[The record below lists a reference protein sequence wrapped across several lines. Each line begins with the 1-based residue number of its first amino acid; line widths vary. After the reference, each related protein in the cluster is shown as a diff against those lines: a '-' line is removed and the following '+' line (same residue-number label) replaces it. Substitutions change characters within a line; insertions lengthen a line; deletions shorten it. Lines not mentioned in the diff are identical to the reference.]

1 MTKKNYDRLNG
12 PLYDP
17 ASKQRVEFIPYVPS
31 QDLSFFVE
39 QYWTVRWDVRDQAPF
54 RTEHVPDPS
63 VHVIVEKDLSGVFGP
78 ARGRFSRLVE
88 DAGYAFCIKFRP
100 GAFYPFTRSPVSG
113 LKNKTVSL
121 SDIFGSRGHDLERDI
136 RGAVDEELRIEVA
149 ENFLRSLHPEHDDS
163 LALIHQI
170 IACIVSEYEIM
181 RSYDLV
187 SQFYLTER
195 TLQRLFNR
203 YVGVSPSWVIRRY
216 RIHDAIA
223 QLDQGEV
230 LDWPALA
237 VDLGYFDQSHF
248 IKDFK
253 NIIGVSPVKY
263 MQRSIQVENA

>member
-1 MTKKNYDRLNG
+1 
-12 PLYDP
+12 
-17 ASKQRVEFIPYVPS
+17 
-31 QDLSFFVE
+31 
-39 QYWTVRWDVRDQAPF
+39 
-54 RTEHVPDPS
+54 
-63 VHVIVEKDLSGVFGP
+63 
-78 ARGRFSRLVE
+78 
-88 DAGYAFCIKFRP
+88 
-100 GAFYPFTRSPVSG
+100 
-113 LKNKTVSL
+113 
-121 SDIFGSRGHDLERDI
+121 
-136 RGAVDEELRIEVA
+136 
-149 ENFLRSLHPEHDDS
+149 
-163 LALIHQI
+163 
-170 IACIVSEYEIM
+170 M